1 MVRKVGFDIGKSGF
15 ESFHHST
22 KLGGAT
28 IKERIVNQTLETR
41 PSGWRLP
48 TLSHYRGGRGPARP
62 GCPGRPK
69 GLRCSRRPA
78 APGWQ
83 LIFLGRHQNL
93 KKWGCLFPISEGIVF
108 LENDQKIDCHPFS
121 LLTSTNMKKLTANL
135 SPFLFSLGKMRLIK
149 KNNC

>member
-1 MVRKVGFDIGKSGF
+1 MVRKVGFDIGKGGF

-78 APGWQ
+78 PPGWQ

-93 KKWGCLFPISEGIVF
+93 KKWGCFFPISEGIVF
-108 LENDQKIDCHPFS
+108 SEKMTKKIDCHPFS
-121 LLTSTNMKKLTANL
+121 LLTSTDMKKINCQLE
-135 SPFLFSLGKMRLIK
+135 PFFIFSGQNATDK
-149 KNNC
+149 KK